1 MATIGVKV
9 ELEGA
14 QTYKQNMSQLT
25 SETKL
30 YQAEVKKLETEMKNG
45 NTSFS
50 KRKELSEALNNQL
63 KAQKEQEAVLS
74 AEIERVSQAEGENSQ
89 HALKLKTQYENLQTA
104 ISNTEQAIKKNGNS
118 LDIVGSKF
126 IEVGQKIEAA
136 GQKISEFGASYTK
149 KISAPLAAVGVASVK
164 TSADFDSAMSQVA
177 ATMGYTV
184 DELHDDTSDASKNM
198 ETLSN
203 FAQEMGATTS
213 FSASEAAQAL
223 NYMALAGYDTEKSM
237 QMLPTV
243 LNLAAAGGI
252 DLAYASDMVTDAQ
265 SALGLSTEETTT
277 MVDQMATTASKSN
290 TSVEQLGEAMLTIGA
305 TARSVKGGTQE
316 LSTMLGVLA
325 DNGIKGSEG
334 GTHLRNVLM
343 SLQTPTDDGAAALAN
358 LGIEVYDAEGNM
370 RSMIDIIGDFQTSME
385 GMTDAEKTDAI
396 SQIFNKTDIA
406 SVNALLN
413 TSSARFEE
421 LSGAIGDATGSAQA
435 MADVQLDNFNGQI
448 TLLKS
453 ALEGAAIAIGEKLTP
468 YVSALVEK
476 VQGAVDWFNSLSDSQ
491 QDLIVKIG
499 LVVAAIGPAL
509 LIVGKIVSV
518 VGSIT
523 SAIGSFITFIP
534 TLTAALSAVGA
545 VITGTVIPA
554 IVSVVTAIAP
564 FLLIGAAIA
573 AVIAGIIL
581 VVKNWGAITEWI
593 SQKWQEFCNFI
604 MPVLQS
610 IGDFFASIFE
620 KIKEDITTRW
630 TLIKNFTTLLWNA
643 IKSFITN
650 TLNGIKT
657 TFANIFNTVKTT
669 VTNVF
674 NNIKNAISTKLTEA
688 VNTVKTKLSNIKDS
702 FLNLKDS
709 ALTWGKDMIDNFING
724 IKSKFNAVKDTI
736 TDLASSIK
744 DIIGFSEPK
753 TGPLSRFHTFAPD
766 MMDLFMEGIRENEK
780 ALQAQVATT
789 FGGAF
794 TPTDNI
800 TVTTNNSEVLNML
813 SEVLNVL
820 PSLANSQ
827 IVLDS
832 GVLVGETA
840 PQMNQALGQLYI
852 NEQRRV

>member
-1 MATIGVKV
+1 
-9 ELEGA
+9 
-14 QTYKQNMSQLT
+14 
-25 SETKL
+25 
-30 YQAEVKKLETEMKNG
+30 
-45 NTSFS
+45 
-50 KRKELSEALNNQL
+50 
-63 KAQKEQEAVLS
+63 
-74 AEIERVSQAEGENSQ
+74 
-89 HALKLKTQYENLQTA
+89 
-104 ISNTEQAIKKNGNS
+104 
-118 LDIVGSKF
+118 
-126 IEVGQKIEAA
+126 
-136 GQKISEFGASYTK
+136 
-149 KISAPLAAVGVASVK
+149 
-164 TSADFDSAMSQVA
+164 
-177 ATMGYTV
+177 
-184 DELHDDTSDASKNM
+184 
-198 ETLSN
+198 
-203 FAQEMGATTS
+203 
-213 FSASEAAQAL
+213 
-223 NYMALAGYDTEKSM
+223 
-237 QMLPTV
+237 
-243 LNLAAAGGI
+243 
-252 DLAYASDMVTDAQ
+252 
-265 SALGLSTEETTT
+265 
-277 MVDQMATTASKSN
+277 
-290 TSVEQLGEAMLTIGA
+290 
-305 TARSVKGGTQE
+305 
-316 LSTMLGVLA
+316 
-325 DNGIKGSEG
+325 
-334 GTHLRNVLM
+334 M

-385 GMTDAEKTDAI
+385 GMTDAEKTDTI

-509 LIVGKIVSV
+509 VIVGKIVSV

-523 SAIGSFITFIP
+523 SAVGSFITFIP
-534 TLTAALSAVGA
+534 TLTAALTAVGA
-545 VITGTVIPA
+545 CITGTVIPA

-593 SQKWQEFCNFI
+593 GQKWQEFCDFI

-610 IGDFFASIFE
+610 IGEFFASIFE
-620 KIKEDITTRW
+620 KIKEDITTKW

-657 TFANIFNTVKTT
+657 TFTNIFNTVKTT

-688 VNTVKTKLSNIKDS
+688 VNTVKTKLSNIKQS
-702 FLNLKDS
+702 FLDLKD
-709 ALTWGKDMIDNFING
+709 AAITWGKDMIDNFING

-753 TGPLSRFHTFAPD
+753 NGPLSRFHTFAPD
-766 MMDLFMEGIRENEK
+766 MMELFMEGIRENEK

-800 TVTTNNSEVLNML
+800 TVTSNNSEVLNML

-840 PQMNQALGQLYI
+840 PQMNVALGQLYI
-852 NEQRRV
+852 NEQRSV